1 MNAKGDRMR
10 GYSTLLGRIGALAVV
25 LATLAACSSAV
36 KEPEVK
42 LDGISVGSVGFDGGT
57 LRVRLN
63 VINPNSFGLQAQ
75 GLDYLIEVSEEGAGE
90 SAWDTLSVGRFEDR
104 ITVEADDS
112 AFVEIPIRFRY
123 RDLGSALGSL
133 LATGSFDYRI
143 SGRVQLREPMRRE
156 LPFSRTGNIDE
167 LRN

>member
-1 MNAKGDRMR
+1 MNGMANA
-10 GYSTLLGRIGALAVV
+10 RIARFAALVVALAS
-25 LATLAACSSAV
+25 LNACSSAIQ
-36 KEPEVK
+36 EPEVK
-42 LDGISVGSVGFDGGT
+42 LDNISVGSIGFDGGT

-63 VINPNSFGLQAQ
+63 VINPNSFGLQAE
-75 GLDYLIEVSEEGAGE
+75 GLDYLVEIAEEGDGE
-90 SAWDTLSVGRFEDR
+90 ARWDTLTVGRYAER

-123 RDLGSALGSL
+123 RDLGSAIGSL

-156 LPFSRTGNIDE
+156 LPFRRTGNTDE
-167 LRN
+167 LRD

>member
-1 MNAKGDRMR
+1 MTDFRPRLRRLAAMAI
-10 GYSTLLGRIGALAVV
+10 TVVALG
-25 LATLAACSSAV
+25 ACSSAV
-36 KEPEVK
+36 QEPEVK
-42 LDGISVGSVGFDGGT
+42 LDGISIGSVGFEGGT

-63 VINPNSFGLQAQ
+63 VINPNSFGLQTE

-90 SAWDTLSVGRFEDR
+90 SSWDTLSVGRFDER

-123 RDLGSALGSL
+123 RDLGSALTSL

-156 LPFSRTGNIDE
+156 FPFRRTGNIDE

>member
-1 MNAKGDRMR
+1 MTRHRVRLTRFLAM
-10 GYSTLLGRIGALAVV
+10 TLTAASLG
-25 LATLAACSSAV
+25 ACSSAL

-75 GLDYLIEVSEEGAGE
+75 GLDYLIEVSEEDAGDT
-90 SAWDTLSVGRFEDR
+90 AWDTLSAGRFEER

-143 SGRVQLREPMRRE
+143 SGRVQLREPLRRE

>member
-1 MNAKGDRMR
+1 MANA
-10 GYSTLLGRIGALAVV
+10 RIARFAALVVALAS
-25 LATLAACSSAV
+25 LNACSSAI

-42 LDGISVGSVGFDGGT
+42 LDNISVGSIGFDGGT

-75 GLDYLIEVSEEGAGE
+75 GLDYLVEIAEEGDGDAR
-90 SAWDTLSVGRFEDR
+90 WDTLTSGRYDER

-123 RDLGSALGSL
+123 RDLGSAIGSL

-156 LPFSRTGNIDE
+156 LPFRRTGNTDE
-167 LRN
+167 LRD

>member
-1 MNAKGDRMR
+1 MT
-10 GYSTLLGRIGALAVV
+10 GYHARLTRSLALLAA
-25 LATLAACSSAV
+25 LATLGACSSAL

-42 LDGISVGSVGFDGGT
+42 LDGIRIGSVGFDGGT

-63 VINPNSFGLQAQ
+63 VINPNSFGLQAE
-75 GLDYLIEVSEEGAGE
+75 GLDYLIEVSEDGAGE
-90 SAWDTLSVGRFEDR
+90 SAWDTLSSGSFDDR

-123 RDLGSALGSL
+123 RDLGSALSSL

-143 SGRVQLREPMRRE
+143 SGRVQRAPTSEISIQALE
-156 LPFSRTGNIDE
+156 FSPAAP
-167 LRN
+167 

>member
-1 MNAKGDRMR
+1 MTADGARLR
-10 GYSTLLGRIGALAVV
+10 RLLAGTVALAA
-25 LATLAACSSAV
+25 LGACSSAV

-42 LDGISVGSVGFDGGT
+42 LDGISVGSIGLEGGT

-63 VINPNSFGLQAQ
+63 VINPNSFGLQAE
-75 GLDYLIEVSEEGAGE
+75 GLDYLIEVSEEDDA
-90 SAWDTLSVGRFEDR
+90 SWDTLSVGRFEER

-133 LATGSFDYRI
+133 LATGTFDYRI
-143 SGRVQLREPMRRE
+143 SGRVQLREPVRRE
-156 LPFSRTGNIDE
+156 FPFRRTGNIDE
-167 LRN
+167 LRD

>member
-1 MNAKGDRMR
+1 MT
-10 GYSTLLGRIGALAVV
+10 GYRARLTRSVAVLLAA
-25 LATLAACSSAV
+25 ATLGACSSAL

-42 LDGISVGSVGFDGGT
+42 LDGIRIGSVGFDGGT

-63 VINPNSFGLQAQ
+63 VINPNSFGLQAE
-75 GLDYLIEVSEEGAGE
+75 GLDYLIEVSEEDAGE
-90 SAWDTLSVGRFEDR
+90 SAWDTLSSGSFDER

-123 RDLGSALGSL
+123 RDLGSALSSL

-143 SGRVQLREPMRRE
+143 SGRVQLREPVRRA
-156 LPFSRTGNIDE
+156 LPFRRTGNIDE